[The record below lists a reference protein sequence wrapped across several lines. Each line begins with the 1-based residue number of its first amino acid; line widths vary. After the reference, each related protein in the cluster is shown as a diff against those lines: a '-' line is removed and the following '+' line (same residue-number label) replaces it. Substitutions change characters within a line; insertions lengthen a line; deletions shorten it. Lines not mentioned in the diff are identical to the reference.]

1 MVSAAARAAKAI
13 AGAGRNRPSKLKAK
27 SSDVDAETAASSTNS
42 AAGAGGGGGPSW
54 QQSLSSQYESLSEK
68 LARENAKK
76 DGGDHD
82 QSNNDPD
89 KMSRKVRWA
98 ETARI
103 ASTMDAT
110 GQQHNIINDDDEII
124 PPVSPLDIISDLFQK
139 KYTLPIFLVL
149 TTFIFMLVHLAGGPS
164 DDSFERYNTNY
175 GNDEGGNNIINAARY
190 GGSSSRGG
198 VINRQKNV
206 AGGDGFDGDV
216 SKYTTFCN
224 CLVFVSLSEYG
235 SR

>member
-42 AAGAGGGGGPSW
+42 AGGGGGDGGPSW

-175 GNDEGGNNIINAARY
+175 GNEHGQVQENAVKQTLKVLKVTLDKLDYNQSNNKHDTIKQHN
-190 GGSSSRGG
+190 
-198 VINRQKNV
+198 Q
-206 AGGDGFDGDV
+206 
-216 SKYTTFCN
+216 T
-224 CLVFVSLSEYG
+224 
-235 SR
+235 

>member
-13 AGAGRNRPSKLKAK
+13 AGAGRNRPSKIKAK

-68 LARENAKK
+68 LARENEKK

-110 GQQHNIINDDDEII
+110 GQQHNIIDDDDEI
-124 PPVSPLDIISDLFQK
+124 
-139 KYTLPIFLVL
+139 
-149 TTFIFMLVHLAGGPS
+149 M
-164 DDSFERYNTNY
+164 R
-175 GNDEGGNNIINAARY
+175 
-190 GGSSSRGG
+190 
-198 VINRQKNV
+198 
-206 AGGDGFDGDV
+206 
-216 SKYTTFCN
+216 
-224 CLVFVSLSEYG
+224 
-235 SR
+235 